1 MTTGLSGKLH
11 FAMLIFCSVTL
22 GTPVVAQAAQDDADG
37 WEFVVAPYLLLP
49 HMNGNV
55 TVAGTASEVDVGPGD
70 IFENLDFG
78 AMLYLEMANP
88 NWAIPFHGYYVDL
101 GAAADIPESGQTADV
116 DVDQLVLEASGLWR
130 ASEWAEVGIGARINS
145 IEGSLFA
152 EALGP
157 APEIDESSKHT
168 WFDPVIVA
176 RVTAPLENRWRL
188 GVRGDIGGFGIGSSF
203 TWQARP
209 FVGYRFA
216 DLFELVLSYRALGM
230 DYKTGSGAEL
240 FVYDVVTFG
249 PEIGFVF
256 HF

>member
-1 MTTGLSGKLH
+1 
-11 FAMLIFCSVTL
+11 MLIFCSAAF
-22 GTPVVAQAAQDDADG
+22 GAPAVAQAAQDDAAG
-37 WEFVVAPYLLLP
+37 WQFVVAPYLLVP
-49 HMNGNV
+49 HMNGEVNV
-55 TVAGTASEVDVGPGD
+55 GGTVSEVDVGPGD

-78 AMLYLEMANP
+78 AMLHLEMANP
-88 NWAIPFHGYYVDL
+88 NWAITIDGYYVDL
-101 GAAADIPESGQTADV
+101 GAVGDIPESGQTADV
-116 DVDQLVLEASGLWR
+116 DLKQWMFEVDGLWR
-130 ASEWAEVGIGARINS
+130 AAEWAEVGIGARINS

-203 TWQARP
+203 TWQVRP

-216 DLFELVLSYRALGM
+216 DLFELVLTYRALGI
-230 DYKTGSGAEL
+230 DYETGSGAEL
-240 FVYDVVTFG
+240 FAYDVVTFG
-249 PEIGFVF
+249 PELGFVF